1 MAKRPVF
8 TTSNTPPYFIEIETE
23 FTYAPGFSIVQKQKS
38 IESLHEQFLKK
49 HNNKKILE
57 ISSKSKNEL
66 GVKLS
71 AFNLMVKISN
81 NKEYSVEV
89 AFQASKVFEH
99 GGPFK
104 DLLNKTSREAKKD
117 PRLKSSGRLQYFH
130 WGERKFELSPTT
142 FFYNWLY
149 INTLSLHPELSSQL
163 INYDAFTDIE
173 FNPDKSL
180 NCQARAAALYVSLY
194 KNGLLDSVLKDR
206 DKFLDIVYVTNIKKN
221 NTHQQLTLWD

>member
-49 HNNKKILE
+49 HNNKKVLE

-89 AFQASKVFEH
+89 AFQASKVF
-99 GGPFK
+99 
-104 DLLNKTSREAKKD
+104 
-117 PRLKSSGRLQYFH
+117 
-130 WGERKFELSPTT
+130 
-142 FFYNWLY
+142 
-149 INTLSLHPELSSQL
+149 
-163 INYDAFTDIE
+163 
-173 FNPDKSL
+173 
-180 NCQARAAALYVSLY
+180 
-194 KNGLLDSVLKDR
+194 
-206 DKFLDIVYVTNIKKN
+206 
-221 NTHQQLTLWD
+221 